1 MTTRKS
7 LLTETLDNEN
17 KMIALVK
24 EYDEKGEGNKI
35 PKKVRER
42 YDTIIK
48 NMKSMKNHYD
58 DDYDDDVE
66 MKEIEKVTMQNR
78 SASRK
83 KTRNPPRRGGKT
95 KRKRRSKNKKKKKN

>member
-7 LLTETLDNEN
+7 LLTEILDNEN

-24 EYDEKGEGNKI
+24 EYDEKEEGDKI

-42 YDTIIK
+42 YDTIMK
-48 NMKSMKNHYD
+48 NIKSMKNHN
-58 DDYDDDVE
+58 DDYDDLE
-66 MKEIEKVTMQNR
+66 MKDIEKVTMQNR

-83 KTRNPPRRGGKT
+83 NTRNPQRRGGKT

>member
-24 EYDEKGEGNKI
+24 EYDEKGEGDKI

-42 YDTIIK
+42 YDTIMK

-58 DDYDDDVE
+58 DYDYDDVE

-83 KTRNPPRRGGKT
+83 ARNPPRRGGKT
-95 KRKRRSKNKKKKKN
+95 KRKRRNKKSRKRKN

>member
-7 LLTETLDNEN
+7 LLTEILDNEN

-24 EYDEKGEGNKI
+24 EYDEKGEGDKI

-42 YDTIIK
+42 YDTIMK
-48 NMKSMKNHYD
+48 NIKSMKNHN
-58 DDYDDDVE
+58 DDYDDLE
-66 MKEIEKVTMQNR
+66 MKDIEKVTMQNR

-83 KTRNPPRRGGKT
+83 NTRNPQRRGGKT

>member
-7 LLTETLDNEN
+7 LLTEILDNEN

-24 EYDEKGEGNKI
+24 EYDEKGEGDKI

-42 YDTIIK
+42 YDTIMK
-48 NMKSMKNHYD
+48 NIKSMKNHN
-58 DDYDDDVE
+58 DDYDDLE
-66 MKEIEKVTMQNR
+66 MKDIEKVTMQNR

-83 KTRNPPRRGGKT
+83 NTRNPQRKGGKT